1 MSRPAFLDNPH
12 ALNVRSTESDPVRY
26 ASSVERAER
35 SPWKSAD
42 LFAAVVLVALI
53 AVMVWEKLP

>member
-1 MSRPAFLDNPH
+1 MTRPAFLDNPH
-12 ALNVRSTESDPVRY
+12 ALNVRSTESDPVSY
-26 ASSVERAER
+26 ANAIERSAR

-53 AVMVWEKLP
+53 AVMVWEKLS